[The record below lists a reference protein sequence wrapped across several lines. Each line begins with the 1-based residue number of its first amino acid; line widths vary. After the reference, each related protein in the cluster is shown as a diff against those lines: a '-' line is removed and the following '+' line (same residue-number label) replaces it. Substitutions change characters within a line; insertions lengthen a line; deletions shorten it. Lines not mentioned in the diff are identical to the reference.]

1 MLTTNIT
8 SLKNKRSEEVNEVL
22 SNMPAWMTKWGVIVI
37 IFLIGAF
44 VGAGY
49 FVKLPDFIGGEV
61 ILTTKVPP
69 ASIISRSNGKV
80 VLMVKDGQFV
90 KSGERLGLIQNTA
103 NTDDMFGLIDKLEVI
118 EDKLLDSYDL
128 NLKQFDYVENLNL
141 GEVQNAYQRYCK
153 AVRVY
158 QSFQEN
164 DLYRKQ
170 KAEIESEIA
179 YTKKIISYLE
189 KYAFKQQQYK
199 EKSSKVLDPVFGESE
214 KVEGAVDYS
223 EINLEKVTSDN
234 KINMIQYK
242 MRVSQL
248 NSKLAEID
256 FEEGLKLQQLR
267 IELEESF
274 KILKN
279 QINMWE
285 NRYLLVTP
293 FDGTVSFYK
302 IWNDYQFVT
311 AGEEVMAVLPQ
322 NNNIL
327 GKMIVPAMGAGKVK
341 VGQPVMIKLFDYPH
355 DEYGILEGKV
365 QSISKQSREKKYVI
379 DVKIENDLLTSY
391 GKKIEFKQEMGGR
404 AKVIVKDLR
413 LYERLFKDLMKF

>member
-1 MLTTNIT
+1 MLATNT
-8 SLKNKRSEEVNEVL
+8 ASLKNKRSEEVNEVL

-37 IFLIGAF
+37 ILLVGAF

-90 KSGERLGLIQNTA
+90 ESGEKLGLIQNTA
-103 NTDDMFGLIDKLEVI
+103 NTQDMFGLIDKFEEI
-118 EDKLLDSYDL
+118 EDKLLNSDELDI
-128 NLKQFDYVENLNL
+128 KHFDYAENLSL
-141 GEVQNAYQRYCK
+141 GEVQNAYQRYSK

-158 QSFQEN
+158 QSFLEN

-170 KAEIESEIA
+170 KAEIKSEIA
-179 YTKKIISYLE
+179 YTEKIISYLE
-189 KYAFKQQQYK
+189 KYASKQQQYK

-214 KVEGAVDYS
+214 KVKGSVDYS
-223 EINLEKVTSDN
+223 DINLEKVTSDN
-234 KINMIQYK
+234 KINIIQYK

-248 NSKLAEID
+248 NSKLAEIEV
-256 FEEGLKLQQLR
+256 EEGLKLQQLR

-279 QINMWE
+279 QVNMWE
-285 NRYLLVTP
+285 SRYMLVTP

-302 IWNDYQFVT
+302 IWNNYQFVS
-311 AGEEVMAVLPQ
+311 AGEEVMAVLPE
-322 NNNIL
+322 NNDIL
-327 GKMIVPAMGAGKVK
+327 GKMIVPAAGTGKVN

-355 DEYGILEGKV
+355 DEYGTLEGEV
-365 QSISKQSREKKYVI
+365 QSISKLSREKKYVI
-379 DVKIENDLLTSY
+379 DVKIGNDLLTSY

-404 AKVIVKDLR
+404 AKVIVEDLR